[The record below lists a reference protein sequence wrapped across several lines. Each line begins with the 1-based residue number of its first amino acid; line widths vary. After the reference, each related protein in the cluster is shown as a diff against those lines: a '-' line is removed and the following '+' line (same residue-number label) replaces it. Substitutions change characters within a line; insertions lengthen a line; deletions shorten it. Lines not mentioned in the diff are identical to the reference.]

1 MDSAVFRLIQE
12 AWQWVLGCCRFGNSS
27 SELLSAGGDEGG
39 QNDVVLL
46 QVKDSSAKNEN
57 TTKLNIKTRIT

>member
-1 MDSAVFRLIQE
+1 MTQE
-12 AWQWVLGCCRFGNSS
+12 AWQWVLGCCRFWDSS
-27 SELLSAGGDEGG
+27 SKLFPAGGDEGG

-57 TTKLNIKTRIT
+57 ATKLNIKLRIT